1 MIKFRTTRYR
11 RIPII
16 YGIVSNGIRHDNHH
30 TVDIRRPNI
39 DDLENIGFPARFLA
53 SRDADYGDLQFD
65 QIAGDMGYLDIPEG
79 RALFVVDYQHRWRG
93 FRHAI
98 ETLRETSLREVS
110 IPVTIM
116 SDTSQ
121 FEETKQFF
129 LINNKQKRV
138 DTDLAL
144 TLINAMADEAADEEL
159 ANLVGPGKK
168 YRIRATRLVVRIA
181 QEAKGPWVGKIEEPN
196 GPRNPLQI
204 ASIKSFVDS
213 LRPILSVRSPVHTF
227 SDDDLLDII
236 LSVWEGVLGL
246 WPKWRGNSQQYA
258 VQRALGLFVI
268 HRVAAQQLIPEMLLQ
283 RNRTSYS
290 VTSTLR
296 PSPWLEQEFWRTGS
310 TVSTYSSGAGQKQ
323 LAEQIIGTIS

>member
-1 MIKFRTTRYR
+1 M
-11 RIPII
+11 
-16 YGIVSNGIRHDNHH
+16 
-30 TVDIRRPNI
+30 
-39 DDLENIGFPARFLA
+39 
-53 SRDADYGDLQFD
+53 
-65 QIAGDMGYLDIPEG
+65 
-79 RALFVVDYQHRWRG
+79 
-93 FRHAI
+93 
-98 ETLRETSLREVS
+98 
-110 IPVTIM
+110 
-116 SDTSQ
+116 
-121 FEETKQFF
+121 
-129 LINNKQKRV
+129 
-138 DTDLAL
+138 AL

-213 LRPILSVRSPVHTF
+213 LRPILSIRSPVHTF

-236 LSVWEGVLGL
+236 LSVWEGVLGP
-246 WPKWRGNSQQYA
+246 WPEWRGNSQQYA